1 MSTANKTLDE
11 RWGTFDIFRTD
22 GAAAAEAV
30 AEAIARN
37 LKSVFGDLPG
47 LLAARVHVDLGGTIV
62 VCRGQWASPVSG
74 SERDP
79 AVLPLPEIAEMP
91 GVLSTTT
98 LAGIPAE
105 GLQGPDAGR
114 TPGIAVIAIRHL
126 ADREAADAAL
136 KLLGATG
143 DWKQHF
149 PGFISA
155 VPYVSVDGTTFVN
168 YPTWVDEAAYR
179 AWMADPKTA
188 PAKAEVARL
197 DVSSPEFLT
206 CRVIADIGGNDHLS
220 VRRRI
225 SPLTVASSS
234 IMCGGWRRNS
244 SRARACAIPPLD

>member
-234 IMCGGWRRNS
+234 IMCGGWTRNS
-244 SRARACAIPPLD
+244 SRARARAIPPLD